1 MAGNERIGA
10 SFGIDITALKTGLQ
24 QANRLIKESNSEF
37 KAAAA
42 GMDDWTKSEEGLTAK
57 IKNLNE
63 VADLQSKK
71 INAMQKEYEKCIADG
86 LDPMSA
92 AAVKMRTDINNE
104 KAAFEKTQSEIK
116 KYSQK
121 LDELSG
127 ASDDAGDNME
137 ELGDSAKEASDGFTI
152 AKGAIADLIS
162 NGIQALAGAAKNAIS
177 SIAGLAESTRES
189 RTAFAKLEQ
198 SFDSAGLGA
207 EAAQKTM
214 TDLYGVLGDTD
225 KATEASNL
233 IAKMSKNQEDLDKN
247 TRILTGVFAEYGDS
261 IPTEGLAEGMQATAQ
276 MGTVQ
281 GVLADALE
289 WQGINLDEYNEKLGT
304 MSSAEERAA
313 YIQETLTGLYG
324 ESADSYRENNKALIE
339 ANEAQLEYDK
349 TMNAFGDKIEPITT
363 KVKEGFNKILEKVL
377 ELVEGVDLDAFGEKI
392 EKAFDVFINDVIPKV
407 IDGFNWIKDN
417 GDTII
422 AILAGIAAG
431 FAAFKVATMIM
442 SVVGAIKKAGGA
454 LALLNT
460 TMLASPITWIAVG
473 VAALVA
479 GIVLLI
485 KNWDEVKEVAVACW
499 NKIKVVWG
507 KVADWFKKNVVTPI
521 ADFFNGLWNGVKSV
535 FSSVVDWI
543 KENWQSMLLFLVN
556 PVAGIFKYLYDN
568 VEGFRNFIDGVVQAI
583 TGFFKKL
590 WEDVSGFFVNLWND
604 IVNAYHTVIDPWIE
618 IFKRLASIIDENVI
632 QPIIQFFRGL
642 WQSVSGFFSNLWN
655 DIVAIWTTVAT
666 WFNTNVIQPLVGFF
680 TALWQSISQAASN
693 AWNAIVG
700 VFTSVATWFSEKVIQ
715 PVKNA
720 FTSLWDTAK
729 NGATKAWD
737 GIKSVF
743 SKVADFFGSIFKTA
757 WEKVK
762 AVFSVGGKIF
772 DGIKDGIVTA
782 FKTVVNAI
790 ISGINK
796 VVAVPFNGLNTVL
809 NKISTLDILGIK
821 PFKWLTWRAPVPEI
835 PLLAKGGVVREA
847 TNAIIGEDGAEAVV
861 PLEKNTEW
869 IDKVADKL
877 ASKQP
882 KSVVVNQTNNYS
894 QAHSRYELYKSK
906 QATAAAVRM
915 ALQGV

>member
-1 MAGNERIGA
+1 MAESERLGA
-10 SFGIDITALKTGLQ
+10 SFSIDVTALKAGLS
-24 QANRLIKESNSEF
+24 QANRLIRESNSEF

-42 GMDDWTKSEEGLTAK
+42 GMDDWSNSEEGLTAK

-63 VADLQSKK
+63 VADLQGKK
-71 INAMQKEYEKCIADG
+71 VNAMQQEYEKCIAEG

-116 KYSQK
+116 KYSGK
-121 LDELSG
+121 LDELAD

-137 ELGDSAKEASDGFTI
+137 ELGDSAEDASEGFTI

-162 NGIQALAGAAKNAIS
+162 NGIQALAGAAKNAIG

-198 SFDSAGLGA
+198 SFSSAGLGA
-207 EAAQKTM
+207 EAAGKTM
-214 TDLYGVLGDTD
+214 NELYGVLGDTD

-233 IAKMSKNQEDLDKN
+233 IAKMSKSQEDLDKN
-247 TRILTGVFAEYGDS
+247 TRILTGVYAEYGDS
-261 IPTEGLAEGMQATAQ
+261 IPTEGLAEAMAATSA

-289 WQGINLDEYNEKLGT
+289 WQGINLDEYNEKLGS
-304 MSSAEERAA
+304 MSTEEERAA

-349 TMNAFGDKIEPITT
+349 TMNKFGDMVEPITT

-377 ELVEGVDLDAFGEKI
+377 ELVEGVDIEAFGEKI
-392 EKAFDVFINDVIPKV
+392 EKAFDVFINDIIPKV
-407 IDGFNWIKDN
+407 IDGFEWIKDN
-417 GDTII
+417 GDTIM
-422 AILAGIAAG
+422 AVLAGIAAG
-431 FAAFKVATMIM
+431 FAAFKVASMIM
-442 SVVGAIKKAGGA
+442 TVVGAIKKAGGA

-485 KNWDEVKEVAVACW
+485 KNWDKVKEAGVAAW
-499 NKIKVVWG
+499 E
-507 KVADWFKKNVVTPI
+507 
-521 ADFFNGLWNGVKSV
+521 
-535 FSSVVDWI
+535 WI
-543 KENWQSMLLFLVN
+543 KG
-556 PVAGIFKYLYDN
+556 A
-568 VEGFRNFIDGVVQAI
+568 
-583 TGFFKKL
+583 
-590 WEDVSGFFVNLWND
+590 WE
-604 IVNAYHTVIDPWIE
+604 
-618 IFKRLASIIDENVI
+618 
-632 QPIIQFFRGL
+632 
-642 WQSVSGFFSNLWN
+642 
-655 DIVAIWTTVAT
+655 
-666 WFNTNVIQPLVGFF
+666 
-680 TALWQSISQAASN
+680 TA
-693 AWNAIVG
+693 
-700 VFTSVATWFSEKVIQ
+700 ATWFSETIIEPIKNFFTGLWDGIKNAASAAWEGIKTVFSAVVGWYKEHIIDPILNNPFFKILVELAEGVWIAIKRIWEVVSAWFNEKVIQ
-715 PVKNA
+715 PVTQFFTNLWNKIKEKATAAWNGIVSVWNVVSGWFNEKVISPITNA
-720 FTSLWDTAK
+720 FSKAWQTLK
-729 NGATKAWD
+729 NGASKAWE

-743 SKVADFFGSIFKTA
+743 SKVASFFGDTFSKA

-772 DGIKDGIVTA
+772 DGIKDGIVSA
-782 FKTVVNAI
+782 FKTVVNKI
-790 ISGINK
+790 IGGINK
-796 VVAVPFNGLNTVL
+796 VVAIPFNAI
-809 NKISTLDILGIK
+809 NKALDTIRDINFLGIS
-821 PFKWLTWRAPVPEI
+821 PFKGLLSRISVPEI
-835 PLLAKGGVVREA
+835 PLLAKGGVVNQA
-847 TNAIIGEDGAEAVV
+847 TAAVVGEQGAEAVV
-861 PLEKNTEW
+861 PLENNTEW

-906 QATAAAVRM
+906 QQTAAAVRL
-915 ALQGV
+915 ALQGG